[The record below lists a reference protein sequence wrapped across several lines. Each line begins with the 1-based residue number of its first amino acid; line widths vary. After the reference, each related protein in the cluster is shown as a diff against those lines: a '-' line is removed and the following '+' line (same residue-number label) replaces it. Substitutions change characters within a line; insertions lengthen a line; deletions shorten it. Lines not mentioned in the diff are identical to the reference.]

1 MPEKAVTPASVF
13 SMVNAVRTFFMFRDA
28 MLRALIPV
36 TLITFMAVMA
46 LAPLYVT
53 LSMMTRTMTTKT
65 TK

>member
-1 MPEKAVTPASVF
+1 MPAKAVTAATVF

-28 MLRALIPV
+28 LIKALVPI
-36 TLITFMAVMA
+36 TMITFMAVVA

-65 TK
+65 AK

>member
-1 MPEKAVTPASVF
+1 MPEKAVTAATVF

-36 TLITFMAVMA
+36 TLITFMAVVA

-65 TK
+65 AK

>member
-1 MPEKAVTPASVF
+1 ML
-13 SMVNAVRTFFMFRDA
+13 RDA
-28 MLRALIPV
+28 FLKALVPV

-65 TK
+65 AK